1 MLKLAAMFSDNMV
14 LQRDI
19 PVPIWGW
26 ALPGASV
33 EVRFANQT
41 KSATADADG
50 YWKLLLDSLH
60 ASSTSRE
67 IYVSSEIAK
76 SHILQI
82 SHSQNR
88 NISQSQHLQIKN
100 VLVGEVWLCSG
111 QSNMEFAVCRAKD
124 GDREKTEADFP
135 GIRLL
140 NIPKFVAIT
149 PRNFISA
156 CSWEVCNPETV
167 SEFSAVGYFF
177 GRELHRRLGV
187 PVGLINASWGGTV
200 AEAWTSRN
208 ALLEN
213 QELSALVTK
222 YEMEIPN
229 PQELIARCEKESLL
243 SAKYKK
249 ESPLIGQRTK
259 DVENLGYPRAW
270 ADVTNPPG
278 EWKDMELPSAWQS
291 RGLDFSGVLWFRKEI
306 ELPEGWDG
314 KELCLSIGATDK
326 SDTTYFNNVK
336 VGGITMADRQ
346 DSWCTL
352 RSYVIPANLAK
363 PAKNMIAVRVHS
375 DKYGGGMTGPA
386 TEMRLSCPALPES
399 APVQLSG
406 IWKYAVE
413 SNYGK
418 IEIPVM
424 TPPNYPSLLFNAMIF
439 PLIPYAIRGAI
450 WYQGEANA
458 SRASQY
464 RILFPAMIQ
473 DWRKHWNQ
481 GEFHFLFVQLP
492 NYGTELSNP
501 AESEWA
507 DLREAQTMAL
517 QLPKTGMA
525 VAIDIGDARDI
536 HPANKQDVGL
546 RLTINALARVY
557 GQQVPYSGPM
567 FKSMTRECKSLRIYF
582 DHINGKLECRGE
594 KLLGFAIAG
603 ADRKFVWA
611 QGEINNES
619 VIVSSSAVPDPKYV
633 RYAWADNPLC
643 NLYDSVGMPANPFRT
658 DNDDRDTVEIIN
670 NQIITTLI

>member
-1 MLKLAAMFSDNMV
+1 M
-14 LQRDI
+14 
-19 PVPIWGW
+19 
-26 ALPGASV
+26 
-33 EVRFANQT
+33 
-41 KSATADADG
+41 
-50 YWKLLLDSLH
+50 
-60 ASSTSRE
+60 
-67 IYVSSEIAK
+67 
-76 SHILQI
+76 
-82 SHSQNR
+82 
-88 NISQSQHLQIKN
+88 
-100 VLVGEVWLCSG
+100 GEVWLCSG

-124 GDREKTEADFP
+124 GDREKTEADFS

-149 PRNFISA
+149 TRNFISA

-200 AEAWTSRN
+200 AEAWTSRE

-213 QELSALVTK
+213 QELSALVAK

-229 PQELIARCEKESLL
+229 PEELIARYEKESLL
-243 SAKYKK
+243 FAKYKK
-249 ESPLIGQRTK
+249 ESPLIEQRTK
-259 DVENLGYPRAW
+259 DVENLGYPLGW
-270 ADVTNPPG
+270 ADITNQAG

-291 RGLDFSGVLWFRKEI
+291 RGLDFSGVLWFRMEI
-306 ELPEGWDG
+306 ELPKGWQG
-314 KELCLSIGATDK
+314 KELRLSIGATDK
-326 SDTTYFNNVK
+326 SDITYFNNVK

-352 RSYVIPANLAK
+352 RSYIIPANLAK
-363 PAKNMIAVRVHS
+363 PAKNVIAVRVHS

-399 APVQLSG
+399 SPVQLSG

-424 TPPNYPSLLFNAMIF
+424 TPPNYPSLLFNGMIS

-458 SRASQY
+458 SRAKQY
-464 RILFPAMIQ
+464 RTLFPAMIK
-473 DWRKHWNQ
+473 DWRRHWSQ
-481 GEFHFLFVQLP
+481 GEFEFLFVQLP
-492 NYGTELSNP
+492 NYGTELSIP
-501 AESEWA
+501 SESEWA
-507 DLREAQTMAL
+507 ELRESQTMAL

-525 VAIDIGDARDI
+525 VTIDIGDARDI

-546 RLTINALARVY
+546 RLALNALARVY

-567 FKSMTRECKSLRIYF
+567 FKSMTREGKSLRIYF

-594 KLLGFAIAG
+594 KLPGFAIAG

-611 QGEINNES
+611 QCEINNDN
-619 VIVSSSAVPDPKYV
+619 VIVSSPAVPDPEYV
-633 RYAWADNPLC
+633 RYAWADNPVC
-643 NLYDSVGMPANPFRT
+643 TLYDSVGLPVNPFRT
-658 DNDDRDTVEIIN
+658 DNGDRDIVEIMN
-670 NQIITTLI
+670 NQITTKLI